1 MDNKDGATYPLPM
14 AEEVKHNRRRGRTRI
29 SGKHQ
34 VTLPVDALA
43 GAGLKVGDRLRADVS
58 GPGQIT
64 LIREDDPLERFA
76 GALTGVYPEGYL
88 DDLRR
93 EWT

>member
-1 MDNKDGATYPLPM
+1 MVDK
-14 AEEVKHNRRRGRTRI
+14 VKITRRRGRTRI
-29 SGKHQ
+29 SSKHQ
-34 VTLPVDALA
+34 VTLPMAALA

-64 LIREDDPLERFA
+64 LVREADPLDQFA

>member
-1 MDNKDGATYPLPM
+1 MSATYPLPM

-29 SGKHQ
+29 SSKHQ

-64 LIREDDPLERFA
+64 LVREDDPMEQFA

-88 DDLRR
+88 DNLRR

>member
-1 MDNKDGATYPLPM
+1 M
-14 AEEVKHNRRRGRTRI
+14 ARVKQHRRRGRTRI
-29 SGKHQ
+29 SSKHQ

-43 GAGLKVGDRLRADVS
+43 AAGLNVGDRLRADVS
-58 GPGQIT
+58 GPGRIT
-64 LIREDDPLERFA
+64 RVREDDPVERYA
-76 GALTGVYPEGYL
+76 GALTGTYPAGYL

>member
-1 MDNKDGATYPLPM
+1 MVA
-14 AEEVKHNRRRGRTRI
+14 EVKHNRRRGRTRI

-34 VTLPVDALA
+34 VTIPVDALA
-43 GAGLKVGDRLRADVS
+43 GAGLKVGDRLRAEAS

-64 LIREDDPLERFA
+64 LIREDDPLDRFA
-76 GALTGVYPEGYL
+76 GVLTGVYPNGYL
-88 DDLRR
+88 EDLRR